1 MDRRSDSLRFIWRPY
16 RRDDMATSG
25 TVLVVDDDESIR
37 EFVSVALSDEGYDV
51 VTASDGASALETV
64 GREHPSVILLDMR
77 MPIMDGWEFSRAY
90 RALPEPHAPIIVVTA
105 ARDAEER
112 ASQIQAEGYL
122 AKPFDLDDL
131 LAMVGRYVQAPS

>member
-1 MDRRSDSLRFIWRPY
+1 
-16 RRDDMATSG
+16 MATSG

-51 VTASDGASALETV
+51 VTAADGASALETV
-64 GREHPSVILLDMR
+64 GRERPGVILLDMR

-90 RALPEPHAPIIVVTA
+90 HAMPEPHAPIIVVTA

-131 LAMVGRYVQAPS
+131 LAMVGRYVHTPS